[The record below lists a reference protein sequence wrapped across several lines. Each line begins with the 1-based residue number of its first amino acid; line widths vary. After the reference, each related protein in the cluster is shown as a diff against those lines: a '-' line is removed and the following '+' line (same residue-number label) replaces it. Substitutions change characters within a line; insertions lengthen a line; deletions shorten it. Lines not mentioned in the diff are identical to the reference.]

1 MIILPWHHRA
11 RLALCI
17 ARFSLAYSRQWNGY
31 YHTATLRFG
40 PVKLH
45 RIRPA
50 RSHLT
55 RLGLPVL

>member
-1 MIILPWHHRA
+1 MIILPWYHRA
-11 RLALCI
+11 RLALCLVQ
-17 ARFSLAYSRQWNGY
+17 FSLAYSRQWNGRN
-31 YHTATLRFG
+31 HTATLHFG
-40 PVKLH
+40 LVKLH